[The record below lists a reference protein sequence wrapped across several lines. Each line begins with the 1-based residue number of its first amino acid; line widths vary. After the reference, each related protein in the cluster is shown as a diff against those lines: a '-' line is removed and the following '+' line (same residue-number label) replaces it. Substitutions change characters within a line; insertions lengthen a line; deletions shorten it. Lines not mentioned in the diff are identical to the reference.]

1 MGARGHILPPK
12 KAGRNS
18 RGIEERVHVM
28 YGLFVS
34 CLSKKSILQPYLPFT
49 WLLTFLPQQYLDE
62 LTPFLHSPEDVMS
75 EKSHLPL
82 LDDHKPLR

>member
-1 MGARGHILPPK
+1 
-12 KAGRNS
+12 
-18 RGIEERVHVM
+18 M
-28 YGLFVS
+28 YGLFFVS